1 MRLTNLDRQQLT
13 GYTLII
19 LGFTLLII
27 NHITVLLGNPLL
39 IPGFLRLY

>member
-1 MRLTNLDRQQLT
+1 MRLTNLDLRQLT

-19 LGFTLLII
+19 LGFTLLTI
-27 NHITVLLGNPLL
+27 NHITVLLGDPWL